1 MNLPTYYT
9 ALFNRITDAI
19 AAIDRL
25 NIGLAR
31 DILVKAQQEAEDAFL
46 EEGGE
51 EELLEEQPIEEE

>member
-31 DILVKAQQEAEDAFL
+31 EILIKAQQDAEETFL
-46 EEGGE
+46 EEAGE
-51 EELLEEQPIEEE
+51 EEPVEEE